1 MSKSNSSKFNF
12 LNLINSRIGR
22 SFLAV
27 LVGFILFISIS
38 LSSVSAKDTPQ
49 LHILDNRPQQ
59 LSPEDSSSTIPD
71 KTVGLNDPQE
81 FATWVNSFFEQQL
94 SELNI
99 PGAVISVVKDGEIF
113 FANGYGYA
121 NLEQKIPADAEKT
134 LFRVASLS
142 KLFTATAAMQLYE
155 RGELDIHSDVNR
167 YLEDWQI
174 ESSYSEPV
182 TPARMMMHTDGT
194 TQRLIGLGA
203 RTKAQMQPLAEYL
216 PEYMP
221 KIYYPPGKFYSY
233 SNHSIAL
240 LGYLVEKISGIP
252 FVEYIDKN
260 IFQPLEMS
268 RSSFEQPPVSEL
280 PKNFATGY
288 QIKNGK
294 AEPVPYLY
302 LNIAPAA
309 AAMTTAT
316 DMAHFMLAHLQQ
328 GNYRG
333 SQILQPE
340 TTEMMHSSHYQ
351 IHPKLPGTSYG
362 FRERLVNNKRAIG
375 HLGSLRGY
383 SSYLNLIPEE
393 KIGIFIATNSFSNL
407 HDRFV
412 AQFFDRYFPEQINP
426 NLSESTPPQELEKYT
441 GTYRD
446 MEYPRSTIAQIT
458 GIAKEIKIAVRQGK
472 LLIETLPLV
481 FRNKI
486 EDIELIPTEEPGL
499 FYRERDNAYV
509 YFVADESGKIS
520 HVSNPLYP
528 KIGTYQKVPW
538 YETIRVH
545 LGILIFCTI
554 FFLTA
559 TIAGIIRPLLRVLQ
573 GKANNLPKFT
583 IARTVAGLIGL
594 LNLIFLIGLPLYLWR
609 WGAWKLV
616 YGVPTVAVG
625 FLGLPILTSLLSLVL
640 FMMMLIVWQKNYWS
654 WLGRSH
660 YTLISIS
667 AIIFIPLLAY
677 WNLFGW
683 QF

>member
-1 MSKSNSSKFNF
+1 MSNSSKFNF
-12 LNLINSRIGR
+12 LNIINSRIGR
-22 SFLAV
+22 ILAV

-59 LSPEDSSSTIPD
+59 LSPEDFSSTIPD
-71 KTVGLNDPQE
+71 KTVGLNDPRE
-81 FATWVNSFFEQQL
+81 FATWVNGFFEQQL

-174 ESSYSEPV
+174 ESPYSEPV

-288 QIKNGK
+288 QVKNGK
-294 AEPVPYLY
+294 VEPVPYLY

-446 MEYPRSTIAQIT
+446 MEYPRSTMAQIT

-559 TIAGIIRPLLRVLQ
+559 TVAGIIRPLLRVLQ